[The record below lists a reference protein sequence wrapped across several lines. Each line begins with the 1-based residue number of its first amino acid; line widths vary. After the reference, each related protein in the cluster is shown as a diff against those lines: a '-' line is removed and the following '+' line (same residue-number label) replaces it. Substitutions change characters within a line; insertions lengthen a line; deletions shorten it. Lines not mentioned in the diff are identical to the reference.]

1 MLLPFRSASRR
12 LRLAVLLGGGTCLA
26 LSAGCGYRLTPRGEG
41 LPAGAKTVCAP
52 IFTNETPEPA
62 LETLFTRYL
71 RQELTRVGKL
81 GAGTSCDAKV
91 EGTVLQVWSSPTIV
105 GRFFR
110 VHAQVRLR
118 WVKEGQQPQ
127 ETVVFGTEDYLPGSG
142 DVLEAEANRQ
152 AAMDRLAA
160 VLMRDGFDRLANAW

>member
-1 MLLPFRSASRR
+1 M
-12 LRLAVLLGGGTCLA
+12 A
-26 LSAGCGYRLTPRGEG
+26 LSSGCGYRLSPRSEG
-41 LPAGAKTVCAP
+41 LPAEVKTVCAP
-52 IFTNETPEPA
+52 IFTNDTPEPA

-81 GAGTSCDAKV
+81 GAGTSCDARV
-91 EGTVLQVWSSPTIV
+91 EGAVLQVWSSPTIV
-105 GRFFR
+105 GRYFR
-110 VHAQVRLR
+110 VHAQIRLR
-118 WVKEGQQPQ
+118 LVREGQQPQ